1 MSVTPSSPSV
11 IESPQHT
18 MALGPWTMALPSL
31 PALPADGRG
40 LAHPASRT
48 EATRI
53 PRQFNSKANGL
64 RILLIQ
70 RNPHTRRAGGPGD
83 CHESSSEHRW
93 RNPAS
98 CSCSQSNESTSS
110 RNPTGNALS
119 VSEDLPGGT
128 HRNPKDNP
136 AGNSFLHAA
145 RDVAPARNSVSFCA
159 AFLARRFRRPPL
171 QPQFL
176 GDGIGHDGVALT
188 VQMSGIALGNS
199 GSGGM

>member
-31 PALPADGRG
+31 PAFPADGRG

-70 RNPHTRRAGGPGD
+70 RNPHTRRAGGGR
-83 CHESSSEHRW
+83 ETAMNR
-93 RNPAS
+93 PA
-98 CSCSQSNESTSS
+98 NI
-110 RNPTGNALS
+110 A
-119 VSEDLPGGT
+119 GGI
-128 HRNPKDNP
+128 
-136 AGNSFLHAA
+136 
-145 RDVAPARNSVSFCA
+145 
-159 AFLARRFRRPPL
+159 RRL
-171 QPQFL
+171 VVVL
-176 GDGIGHDGVALT
+176 KV
-188 VQMSGIALGNS
+188 
-199 GSGGM
+199 